1 MKKRDILL
9 LENGTKNIA
18 LRRKFNQNL
27 IEAGGIPKNHEEYK
41 DFNFGIEIETCFNS
55 QYEKLMHD
63 FGIAS
68 DFQEYHDDSGGWK
81 EEEDDERY
89 ISRDDRKI
97 QERASMKELTHLYG
111 PEKAEKM
118 QGEIFNVLSHFKLTA
133 DSSIECGDSI
143 VPPHKL
149 PFQNCHH
156 ISQHNIHR
164 YQYDEDPTNIFR
176 TIDNLDDPRLNKYV
190 PIEFVS
196 TYLFQYPLSGTF
208 KEAIAFIQQHSQLC
222 VAENRDNVK
231 NAKRRLWYANVQ
243 AKMHTEQ
250 AYSLRKKRKV
260 PQNIK
265 EDIVDA
271 RKTLREGKLSKYKG
285 SCGTHVHVSKRTT
298 LTTDMSF
305 LTTLNDFWV
314 GKYQQRFMDKFY
326 RAQDRDDN
334 IYYAR
339 MNCGINHVYYDD
351 VNKSVYG
358 EDFQRLFSGRYR
370 LLNLTPTFTDWE
382 NSWKNANGGDD
393 AISMKQQQQHREKDV
408 RPIHVEFR
416 GLGELIDNTGKT
428 RTLSIAAKQSIGHR
442 LEEYMVHIMNFWL
455 ETEKVH
461 RRSLNIYKTKPFRY
475 FYDRLSTDFLKYLED
490 IPAEKNFHL
499 LLSLPFGLQ
508 KYRCWENDYVACF
521 QIYLVFS
528 KNRFGRFRKVLQD
541 FNVSNTDTN
550 PDVFDSMYGEHC
562 QDMIDGR
569 IFKKVT
575 RVRSVRKRGMKRRR
589 FNKSKRTK
597 MYYPTPQDKINYENM
612 LYKDLAT
619 FPYQYSEM
627 VRMFDHGYEDMI
639 KNIRNTYAFHP
650 KYKDTNRYV
659 HSYYNITDGK
669 NHAKI
674 DHGAAEMGVEGGD
687 EGQKDILNERY
698 RIQNQIQ

>member
-27 IEAGGIPKNHEEYK
+27 IEAGGIPKYHEEYT
-41 DFNFGIEIETCFNS
+41 DFDFGIEIETCFNS

-81 EEEDDERY
+81 EYEDDERY
-89 ISRDDRKI
+89 QSFDDRKI
-97 QERASMKELTHLYG
+97 QARASMKELTHLYG
-111 PEKAEKM
+111 LEKAEKM
-118 QGEIFNVLSHFKLTA
+118 QGEIYNVLDKFILTE

-196 TYLFQYPLSGTF
+196 THLFQYPLSGTF

-222 VAENRDNVK
+222 VEKNYDDVK
-231 NAKRRLWYANVQ
+231 NAKRRLKDANVQ

-265 EDIVDA
+265 KDITNA

-298 LTTDMSF
+298 LTTDMTF

-314 GKYQQRFMDKFY
+314 RKYQQRFMDKFY

-339 MNCGINHVYYDD
+339 MNCGTNHDIFYDD

-393 AISMKQQQQHREKDV
+393 AISMKQQHQHREKDV

-461 RRSLNIYKTKPFRY
+461 SRSLNIYKTKPFRY
-475 FYDRLSTDFLKYLED
+475 FYDRLSTDFLNYLQD
-490 IPAEKNFHL
+490 IPVEKNFHL

-508 KYRCWENDYVACF
+508 KNKPRIYFRTRHDKIIKYRRGGKYVACF

-528 KNRFGRFRKVLQD
+528 KNRWGRFRKVLQD
-541 FNVSNTDTN
+541 FNVSSTDTN
-550 PDVFDSMYGEHC
+550 PGVFDSEYGEDC
-562 QDMIDGR
+562 QDMIHGV

-575 RVRSVRKRGMKRRR
+575 KVRSRK
-589 FNKSKRTK
+589 T
-597 MYYPTPQDKINYENM
+597 YYPTPQDKINYENM
-612 LYKDLAT
+612 LYKDLAL

-650 KYKDTNRYV
+650 KYKDNDRYV

-674 DHGAAEMGVEGGD
+674 EHGATAMGIYGGD
-687 EGQKDILNERY
+687 EGQKDVLNERY
-698 RIQNQIQ
+698 RIQNQIH

>member
-1 MKKRDILL
+1 MKKQDILL

-18 LRRKFNQNL
+18 LRRKYNQNL
-27 IEAGGIPKNHEEYK
+27 IESGGIPKYHEEYTNF
-41 DFNFGIEIETCFNS
+41 DFGIEIETCFNS

-63 FGIAS
+63 FGFAS
-68 DFQEYHDDSGGWK
+68 DFQDYHDDSGGWK
-81 EEEDDERY
+81 EDERY
-89 ISRDDRKI
+89 RSMKSRKM
-97 QERASMKELTHLYG
+97 QERASMKELTHLHG
-111 PEKAEKM
+111 LEKAEEM
-118 QGEIFNVLSHFKLTA
+118 QDEIINVLSHFKLTY
-133 DSSIECGDSI
+133 DSTIECDNSI
-143 VPPHKL
+143 IPQHKL
-149 PFQNCHH
+149 PFQNCPH
-156 ISQHNIHR
+156 ISQHNIR
-164 YQYDEDPTNIFR
+164 QTWWDD
-176 TIDNLDDPRLNKYV
+176 DDGVLDDPRLNTYV

-196 TYLFQYPLSGTF
+196 THLFQYPLSRNF
-208 KEAIAFIQQHSQLC
+208 KNAITFIQQHSQLC
-222 VAENRDNVK
+222 VAENRHNVK
-231 NAKRRLWYANVQ
+231 NAKRRLKEANIQ
-243 AKMHTEQ
+243 AKVLTTQ
-250 AYSLRKKRKV
+250 GYSLRKKRKV

-265 EDIVDA
+265 EDITDA
-271 RKTLREGKLSKYKG
+271 RKRLREGKLSKYRGK
-285 SCGTHVHVSKRTT
+285 CGTHVHVSKRTT
-298 LTTDMSF
+298 MTTDMSF

-314 GKYQQRFMDKFY
+314 RKYQQRFMDKFY

-334 IYYAR
+334 IFYAS
-339 MNCGINHVYYDD
+339 MNYGINHYNFYKYSRSEYY
-351 VNKSVYG
+351 VWKPSVYG
-358 EDFQRLFSGRYR
+358 EEFEELFSDRYR
-370 LLNLTPTFTDWE
+370 LLNLTPTFTDWK
-382 NSWKNANGGDD
+382 NSWKNANGGHYS
-393 AISMKQQQQHREKDV
+393 ISMKQQHQHREKDV

-416 GLGELIDNTGKT
+416 GLGEIIDNTVKT

-475 FYDRLSTDFLKYLED
+475 FYDRLSTDFLNYLKD
-490 IPAEKNFHL
+490 IPVEKNFHL

-508 KYRCWENDYVACF
+508 KHSDLTYNDEYKRASKYVACF

-541 FNVSNTDTN
+541 FNVSSTDTN
-550 PDVFDSMYGEHC
+550 PDVETVNGKPTKYGEDC
-562 QDMIDGR
+562 QDMINGT
-569 IFKKVT
+569 IFKKVSIG
-575 RVRSVRKRGMKRRR
+575 RSKVTSKRKRRR
-589 FNKSKRTK
+589 FIITK

-612 LYKDLAT
+612 LYKDLAL

-650 KYKDTNRYV
+650 RYKDTNRYV

-674 DHGAAEMGVEGGD
+674 EHGSS

-698 RIQNQIQ
+698 RIQNQIK